1 MAVDKSYERLGLFL
15 IVTLVVV
22 VGTALFFIYRMNQHE
37 AIEMVTYSDGNV
49 SGLDIGSP
57 VRFRGVHV
65 GSISDLRIEPRGSLV
80 EIDFD
85 VLVDRLTGLG
95 ANVARVKQEAASG
108 LVERLRAQVVSN
120 PVTGEA
126 YLLIDMPQAPPPGMT
141 LVFTPT
147 RAYVPAMP
155 TMTAAMA
162 TMADRLPALME
173 RASRMFETIEK
184 ITSEVPGS
192 IKRTDAFFADIERI
206 IRDANLPAMAADSR
220 KFFSTSSSEMERMS
234 SNIERITADLD
245 KSLGPD
251 GTLETFVKDVN
262 GAIAAANLEATT
274 QSTREA
280 MNQSSLAADDLRRS
294 LPAIRD
300 TLAQLRDLARLL
312 EEQPESMIYGPRPAK
327 VKK

>member
-15 IVTLVVV
+15 VVTLVVV
-22 VGTALFFIYRMNQHE
+22 VGTALFFIYRMNQRE
-37 AIEMVTYSDGNV
+37 AIAMVTYSDGNV

-95 ANVARVKQEAASG
+95 ANVAQVKQETASG

-120 PVTGEA
+120 PVTGES
-126 YLLIDMPQAPPPGMT
+126 YLLIDMPQAPPPGLT
-141 LVFTPT
+141 LAFTPT
-147 RAYVPAMP
+147 RAYVPPTP
-155 TMTAAMA
+155 TMMAAMA
-162 TMADRLPALME
+162 TTADRLPALME

-184 ITSEVPGS
+184 IASEVPGS
-192 IKRTDAFFADIERI
+192 IERTDAFFADIERI

-220 KFFSTSSSEMERMS
+220 RFFSTSSSEMERMS
-234 SNIERITADLD
+234 SNLERITADLD

-251 GTLETFVKDVN
+251 GTLETFVKNVN

-280 MNQSSLAADDLRRS
+280 MNQSGLAADDLRRS
-294 LPAIRD
+294 LPVIRD
-300 TLAQLRDLARLL
+300 ALAELRDLARLL

>member
-1 MAVDKSYERLGLFL
+1 MAVDKSYARLGLFL
-15 IVTLVVV
+15 LVSLVVV
-22 VGTALFFIYRMNQHE
+22 VGTALFFIHRLEQRA

-95 ANVARVKQEAASG
+95 ANVALVRQEAASG
-108 LVERLRAQVVSN
+108 LIERLRAQVVSN

-126 YLLIDMPQAPPPGMT
+126 HLLIDMPQPLPPGMT
-141 LVFTPT
+141 LAFQPT

-155 TMTAAMA
+155 TMMA
-162 TMADRLPALME
+162 TVADRLPALME

-192 IKRTDAFFADIERI
+192 IKRTDAFFADMERI
-206 IRDANLPAMAADSR
+206 IRDANLPVTSADSR
-220 KFFSTSSSEMERMS
+220 KFFSTSSVEMERMS
-234 SNIERITADLD
+234 SNIERITANLD
-245 KSLGPD
+245 KALGPD
-251 GTLETFVKDVN
+251 GTLETFVDDVN
-262 GAIAAANLEATT
+262 RAIAAANLEATT
-274 QSTREA
+274 QATREA

-300 TLAQLRDLARLL
+300 ALAQFRDLARLL
-312 EEQPESMIYGPRPAK
+312 EEQPESMVYGPRPAK
-327 VKK
+327 VKR

>member
-1 MAVDKSYERLGLFL
+1 MAVDKSYARLGLFL
-15 IVTLVVV
+15 LVTLVVV
-22 VGTALFFIYRMNQHE
+22 VGTALFFIYRMQHR
-37 AIEMVTYSDGNV
+37 AVIEMVTYSDGNV

-57 VRFRGVHV
+57 VRFRGVHI

-95 ANVARVKQEAASG
+95 GNVARLKQETASG
-108 LVERLRAQVVSN
+108 LGERFRAQVVSN

-126 YLLIDMPQAPPPGMT
+126 YLLIDMPHAPPPGMA
-141 LVFTPT
+141 LAFKPT

-155 TMTAAMA
+155 TMMGTMT

-173 RASRMFETIEK
+173 QAVRMFEAIEK
-184 ITSEVPGS
+184 ISDEVPGS
-192 IKRTDAFFADIERI
+192 IKRTDGFFADIERI

-220 KFFSTSSSEMERMS
+220 KFFSTSNSEMERIS
-234 SNIERITADLD
+234 ANIERITADLD

-251 GTLETFVKDVN
+251 GTLEKFVEDMN
-262 GAIAAANLEATT
+262 EAIVAANLEATT

-300 TLAQLRDLARLL
+300 ALAQFRDLARLL
-312 EEQPESMIYGPRPAK
+312 EEQPESMLYGPRPPK
-327 VKK
+327 MKK

>member
-1 MAVDKSYERLGLFL
+1 
-15 IVTLVVV
+15 
-22 VGTALFFIYRMNQHE
+22 MNQRE
-37 AIEMVTYSDGNV
+37 AIEMVTYTDGNA

>member
-1 MAVDKSYERLGLFL
+1 MAVDKSYARLGLFL
-15 IVTLVVV
+15 LVTLVVV
-22 VGTALFFIYRMNQHE
+22 VGTALFFIYRLQQRA

-85 VLVDRLTGLG
+85 VLVDRLTGVG
-95 ANVARVKQEAASG
+95 ANVARLRQQTTTG
-108 LVERLRAQVVSN
+108 LVERFRTQVVSN

-141 LVFTPT
+141 LAFTPT

-155 TMTAAMA
+155 TMMA
-162 TMADRLPALME
+162 TMEDRLPALME
-173 RASRMFETIEK
+173 RASRMFETIER
-184 ITSEVPGS
+184 ITNEVPGS
-192 IKRTDAFFADIERI
+192 IERTGAFFADIERI
-206 IRDANLPAMAADSR
+206 IRDANLPATAADTR
-220 KFFSTSSSEMERMS
+220 KFFSLSSSEMERMS

-245 KSLGPD
+245 KALGPD
-251 GTLETFVKDVN
+251 GTLDKFVADMN

-300 TLAQLRDLARLL
+300 ALAQLRDLARLI
-312 EEQPESMIYGPRPAK
+312 EEQPESMVYGPRPAK

>member
-1 MAVDKSYERLGLFL
+1 MAVDKSYARLGLFL
-15 IVTLVVV
+15 LVTLVVV
-22 VGTALFFIYRMNQHE
+22 VGTALFFIYRMEQRA

-95 ANVARVKQEAASG
+95 ANVARLKQETASG

-141 LVFTPT
+141 LAFKPT

-155 TMTAAMA
+155 STLLARME
-162 TMADRLPALME
+162 DRLPALME

-184 ITSEVPGS
+184 IANEVPGN
-192 IKRTDAFFADIERI
+192 IKRTDAFFADMERV
-206 IRDANLPAMAADSR
+206 IRDANLPAMAADAR
-220 KFFSTSSSEMERMS
+220 KSFSMSSSKMERMS
-234 SNIERITADLD
+234 SNIDRITADLD
-245 KSLGPD
+245 RALGPD
-251 GTLETFVKDVN
+251 GTLDKFVEDMN

-300 TLAQLRDLARLL
+300 ALAQLRDLARQL
-312 EEQPESMIYGPRPAK
+312 EEQPESMVYGPRPAK

>member
-1 MAVDKSYERLGLFL
+1 MAVDKSYERLGVFL
-15 IVTLVVV
+15 LVTLVVV
-22 VGTALFFIYRMNQHE
+22 VGTALFFIYRMNQRA

-57 VRFRGVHV
+57 VRFRGVNV

-95 ANVARVKQEAASG
+95 ANVARVRQETASG

-126 YLLIDMPQAPPPGMT
+126 YLLIDMPQAPPPGMA
-141 LVFTPT
+141 LAFTPT
-147 RAYVPAMP
+147 RAYVPAMSNLME
-155 TMTAAMA
+155 TMN
-162 TMADRLPALME
+162 DRLPALME
-173 RASRMFETIEK
+173 LASRMFETIEK
-184 ITSEVPGS
+184 IANEVPDS
-192 IKRTDAFFADIERI
+192 IKRTDAFFAVIERI
-206 IRDANLPAMAADSR
+206 IRDANLPAMAADTR
-220 KFFSTSSSEMERMS
+220 KFFSMSGSEVERMS

-245 KSLGPD
+245 KALGPN
-251 GTLETFVKDVN
+251 GTLETFVEDMN

-274 QSTREA
+274 QATREA

-300 TLAQLRDLARLL
+300 ALAQLRDLARLL
-312 EEQPESMIYGPRPAK
+312 EEQPESMVYGPRPATA
-327 VKK
+327 KK

>member
-1 MAVDKSYERLGLFL
+1 MAVDKSYARLGLFL
-15 IVTLVVV
+15 LVTLVVA
-22 VGTALFFIYRMNQHE
+22 VGTALFFIQRMKQRA
-37 AIEMVTYSDGNV
+37 AIEMVTYSDGSV

-57 VRFRGVHV
+57 VRFRGVHI

-95 ANVARVKQEAASG
+95 ANVARLKQETASG

-141 LVFTPT
+141 LAFTPA
-147 RAYVPAMP
+147 RPYVPAMP
-155 TMTAAMA
+155 TMMA
-162 TMADRLPALME
+162 TMEDRLPALME

-184 ITSEVPGS
+184 ITNEVPGS
-192 IKRTDAFFADIERI
+192 IKRTNAFLDNIERI
-206 IRDANLPAMAADSR
+206 IRDANLPAMAGDTR
-220 KFFSTSSSEMERMS
+220 KFFSTSSSEMARMS

-245 KSLGPD
+245 KALGPD
-251 GTLETFVKDVN
+251 GTLEKFVEDTN
-262 GAIAAANLEATT
+262 SAIAAANLEATT
-274 QSTREA
+274 RSTREA

-300 TLAQLRDLARLL
+300 ALAQLRDLARLL
-312 EEQPESMIYGPRPAK
+312 EAQPESMVYGPRPAK
-327 VKK
+327 AKK